1 MKVLRFQSPK
11 EVTAAMQVVPKMPEK
26 VQYLERF
33 TFPVVKEV
41 CQKSMSEQFVGGRPG
56 HDKEVLFF
64 WLLVK
69 KVTNWDYRTIA
80 SMAGVSHSTLVRAN
94 AHFLRKGVYQKIF
107 VQLVKQAYKHGIIR
121 GETVALDSSF
131 VQTFSKKEEVGSAHF
146 NAKKHAYGFKLHLLV
161 DCETGFPV
169 SLIVGN
175 GIAHDSTLALPLLK
189 KARPWLKHVRYVLA
203 DKGYD
208 DTSIVAWIAQEL
220 HAKAGIPI
228 RKKNYLA
235 RFKKHRYGNS
245 ANWQVKAKGRT
256 LKKSIYNNRVEV
268 ERCFSRLKRGFH
280 LGKEEMR
287 GILNFAKNAYQ
298 SLICLML
305 KKLSVANITF

>member
-1 MKVLRFQSPK
+1 MFLTPEGGDSC
-11 EVTAAMQVVPKMPEK
+11 MNVVPKMPEK
-26 VQYLERF
+26 VKYLERF
-33 TFPVVKEV
+33 SFPLVKQICE
-41 CQKSMSEQFVGGRPG
+41 KTNGEKFVGGRIG
-56 HDKEVLFF
+56 HDVEMLFF

-94 AHFLRKGVYQKIF
+94 TRFLVKGVYQKVF
-107 VQLVKQAYKHGIIR
+107 VQLVKAAYKTGILHGERI
-121 GETVALDSSF
+121 AMDSSF
-131 VQTFSKKEEVGSAHF
+131 VQTFSKHRELGSEHF

-161 DCETGFPV
+161 DCDTGFPL

-175 GIAHDSTLALPLLK
+175 GIAHDSTLAIPLLK
-189 KARPWLKHVRYVLA
+189 KARPWLRRVKYVVA

-208 DTSIVAWIAQEL
+208 DTDIVAWIAKEL

-228 RKKNYLA
+228 RKKNYLSQ
-235 RFKKHRYGNS
+235 FKKNRYGNVS
-245 ANWQVKAKGRT
+245 NWQVKAKDRT
-256 LKKSIYNNRVEV
+256 FKKSIYNKRVEV
-268 ERCFSRLKRGFH
+268 ERCFSRLKRVFH

-287 GILNFAKNAYQ
+287 GLLNFAKNAYQ

-305 KKLSVANITF
+305 KKFYVANIPY